1 MSKTKKV
8 TITLTPEM
16 QQKAKDIS
24 RNIFGIENISG
35 LFGFLIYEWEKKEK
49 KKHDAEKFYSKE

>member
-8 TITLTPEM
+8 TITLTLEM

-24 RNIFGIENISG
+24 RDLFGIENTSG
-35 LFGFLIYEWEKKEK
+35 LFGFLICDWEKKEK
-49 KKHDAEKFYSKE
+49 KKPDPK